1 MSVASR
7 TEFGVDLNLWK
18 ECERRNRN
26 VTVTDNVPVEVL
38 EALSLFKL

>member
-18 ECERRNRN
+18 VCERCNKGDA
-26 VTVTDNVPVEVL
+26 DNVPVEVL